1 MTAIGHPS
9 LRGRLAPRS
18 ATRRWYSLPG
28 EATGASILLAAVV
41 TVLNMFGLVMVM
53 SAASVISVREGG
65 PPWSY
70 AQRQVVWTVVG
81 CLALVAT
88 SWISIDF
95 WRRHVRVWLFTTIG
109 MLVAVLIPGIGITV
123 NGATRWIGVGP
134 LQLQP
139 SELAKFALL
148 LFCADLLD
156 RRSAH
161 LDDWRWALAPV
172 LAYLGIVAALIM
184 KQPNLG
190 TTIIIAAMV
199 LVVLAAAGVRLLP
212 LGLAAGAGAAVATAF
227 VAFTPFRRT
236 RFLRFLNPM
245 GDPLDSGLQNVQSL
259 VALANGGILG
269 RGLGR
274 STAKWG
280 FLPYAWTDFIFAVIG
295 EELGLLGALFV
306 VVLFLALAGVGTW
319 VAWRAADRFSMLVA
333 VGITAWL
340 SVQALMN
347 IGAVVGLMP
356 ITGVPLPFVSAGGS
370 SLVTNLAAVG
380 MLMNI
385 ARHPAPAER
394 RTPRRAAARS

>member
-156 RRSAH
+156 RS
-161 LDDWRWALAPV
+161 V
-172 LAYLGIVAALIM
+172 KAALTA
-184 KQPNLG
+184 LG
-190 TTIIIAAMV
+190 GWVWDFSGDIPYFGMLSLADTIVVTQDSVSMISEASATSVPVMVAPLPGKSRRQGLFLKTMLDEDRVRLFDGRFAAWTV
-199 LVVLAAAGVRLLP
+199 APLNDTPLAAAEMKRR
-212 LGLAAGAGAAVATAF
+212 LGL
-227 VAFTPFRRT
+227 
-236 RFLRFLNPM
+236 
-245 GDPLDSGLQNVQSL
+245 
-259 VALANGGILG
+259 
-269 RGLGR
+269 
-274 STAKWG
+274 
-280 FLPYAWTDFIFAVIG
+280 
-295 EELGLLGALFV
+295 
-306 VVLFLALAGVGTW
+306 
-319 VAWRAADRFSMLVA
+319 
-333 VGITAWL
+333 
-340 SVQALMN
+340 
-347 IGAVVGLMP
+347 
-356 ITGVPLPFVSAGGS
+356 
-370 SLVTNLAAVG
+370 
-380 MLMNI
+380 
-385 ARHPAPAER
+385 
-394 RTPRRAAARS
+394 